1 MAFESL
7 TSAEL
12 TTLRDET
19 LAAYR
24 KAINA
29 TGYGIG
35 SRNLI
40 RAQPEQLLR
49 LLSDISNEIAHR
61 TDQTGGIG
69 VVEISDEPT
78 GS

>member
-12 TTLRDET
+12 TLLRDET

-29 TGYGIG
+29 TSYGIG
-35 SRNLI
+35 SRNLT
-40 RAQPEQLLR
+40 RAQPAQLLQ
-49 LLSDISNEIAHR
+49 LLSEISHEIAHR
-61 TDQTGGIG
+61 SDQTGGIG
-69 VVEISDEPT
+69 VVEIGDTPSP
-78 GS
+78 